1 MEQALTMSKALLIDA
16 LPIRLTLDESDESGK
31 VVARGEFAR
40 CDVPTQNGRKYPRAL
55 YEREIGKLQEVIKRR
70 RMFGELDHP
79 ADGKTML
86 SRASH
91 IITKLEIEDDGRVIG
106 EAEILD
112 TPNGKT
118 LKAILAAGAEAG
130 VSSRGF
136 GSTKSS
142 KDGSQEVGDDFVLR
156 TFDFVADPAMQTAY
170 PDIYNEDVNQPE
182 FTVDDLMASFPDLVQ
197 EATERSAQE
206 SIEQII
212 DQERQK
218 VRAEMEG
225 QFASRLAESL
235 SGLRDSVLEDVRSEY
250 ETVEASAA
258 HIALHRIAE
267 VLKPVMSNLTA
278 DEQALKDAL
287 RAEEARADELERR
300 LDEAKN
306 LLKVSGY
313 AMHVES
319 RLGGHPK
326 RDSIKRL
333 LGKVS
338 HYESV
343 EELNSRL
350 DEIVAEFEV
359 VVSAE
364 RGAKV
369 AEAQDLRSD
378 LEALQ
383 EAFAEL
389 QEENTSL
396 SAKVDDLSRR
406 NRQLA
411 ESAKSAEV
419 SAYAR
424 SKASTLTNSQ
434 ELMSLLEGADS
445 KAQVDRVVDQFGAK
459 SVADSHLES
468 LRQRVRRG
476 SLRQDSARIE
486 ESSSASPSSAL
497 DVSFSEIKALA
508 GLN

>member
-1 MEQALTMSKALLIDA
+1 MSKSLLIDA
-16 LPIRLTLDESDESGK
+16 MPIRLTLDESDESGK

-40 CDVPTQNGRKYPRAL
+40 CDVPTQNGRMYPRSL
-55 YEREIGKLQEVIKRR
+55 YEREVNKLQEVIKRR
-70 RMFGELDHP
+70 RCFGELDHP

-86 SRASH
+86 GRASH
-91 IITKLEIEDDGRVIG
+91 IITKLEIKDDGRVVG

-136 GSTKSS
+136 GSTKQT

-170 PDIYNEDVNQPE
+170 PDIFTEDVDQPE

-218 VRAEMEG
+218 VRAEMEEH
-225 QFASRLAESL
+225 FATQLAESL
-235 SGLRDSVLEDVRSEY
+235 SGLRESVLEDVKSEY
-250 ETVEASAA
+250 ETVEASQA
-258 HIALHRIAE
+258 HIALHKIAE
-267 VLKPVMSNLTA
+267 VLKPMMGNLSA
-278 DEQALKDAL
+278 DEQAMEDAL
-287 RAEEARADELERR
+287 RAEEARCDDLQRQ
-300 LDEAKN
+300 LDEAKVM
-306 LLKVSGY
+306 LKVSGY

-319 RLGGHPK
+319 RLGGHSK

-343 EELNSRL
+343 EELDTRL
-350 DEIVAEFEV
+350 NEIISEFEV
-359 VVSAE
+359 VVEAE
-364 RGAKV
+364 RKGQV
-369 AEAQDLRSD
+369 AEANDLRAD
-378 LEALQ
+378 FDALQ

-389 QEENTSL
+389 QEENESLVSQVNDLGRKNKSL
-396 SAKVDDLSRR
+396 SEAA
-406 NRQLA
+406 QA
-411 ESAKSAEV
+411 AEV
-419 SAYAR
+419 AAYAR
-424 SKASTLTNSQ
+424 SKSSPHTNSQ
-434 ELMSLLEGADS
+434 ELMSLLEGANS
-445 KAQVDRVVDQFGAK
+445 KAQVDRVVSQFGAS
-459 SVADSHLES
+459 SVTDSNLET

-476 SLRQDSARIE
+476 SLRQDSAVIE
-486 ESSSASPSSAL
+486 ESASASPSSSL

-508 GLN
+508 GL